1 METPKNI
8 IIKMLMIDIIIII
21 RKWSIIVLWLWL
33 CLLLC
38 LCRSG
43 NVKPSAHSHNHN
55 DICSFIVFWPMSVLV
70 PVTCRS
76 CYSNMASNFD
86 ERLASLVE
94 SFPIL
99 YHKSLTDFKDRNKKK
114 NAWNEVAEKMD
125 LETGTY
131 WTYIF
136 LRQRETSTV
145 VSLT

>member
-1 METPKNI
+1 M
-8 IIKMLMIDIIIII
+8 
-21 RKWSIIVLWLWL
+21 
-33 CLLLC
+33 
-38 LCRSG
+38 
-43 NVKPSAHSHNHN
+43 KPSAHSHNHN

-76 CYSNMASNFD
+76 CYSNMASNFE

-99 YHKSLTDFKDRNKKK
+99 YNKSLTDFKDRNKKK

-131 WTYIF
+131 
-136 LRQRETSTV
+136 
-145 VSLT
+145 